1 MTDDKPLG
9 LEDITAWFAAGAK
22 PAADWR
28 VGAEHEKFGFHF
40 GDHSTL
46 PYEGES
52 GIKAL
57 MQGLTDRFGWRP
69 VEEGGHVIALAR
81 DGASVSLEPGGQFE
95 LSGAP
100 LADAHAI
107 RNETANH
114 LAEVRAV
121 GSDLGLGFLGLG
133 FHPTIRRD
141 QAEIMPKGRYDLM
154 RRYMPTVGKL
164 GLDMMLRTCTVQA
177 NLDFGGEADMVAK
190 FRASLALQPV
200 VTALFANSP
209 FIEGRPSGFLSTRA
223 NVWTD
228 TDPDRTG
235 LLGFVFEEGFG
246 FETYARYALDVP
258 MYFVKRDG
266 KYIDVAGQSFRDF
279 MDGRLPGLP
288 GERPTIKDWEDHTTT
303 LFPEVRLK
311 TFLEMRGAD
320 SGPLD
325 MLCALPALWIGLLYD
340 DAALHAALDLV
351 KGWSL
356 ADMQGLRDT
365 VPRLGLKAQI
375 AGRPLRDVAVD
386 MVAIARQGL
395 AARAVASD
403 AANDETGH
411 LEALEDIA
419 DSGVTLAE
427 RWLERFH
434 GEWNGD
440 IAGAFRDCAY

>member
-1 MTDDKPLG
+1 MTDDKPLAP
-9 LEDITAWFAAGAK
+9 EDITAWFAAGAK
-22 PAADWR
+22 PAAEWR

-40 GDHSTL
+40 SDHSTL
-46 PYEGES
+46 PYEGPS
-52 GIKAL
+52 GVKAL
-57 MQGLTDRFGWRP
+57 MQGLADRFGWAP
-69 VEEGGHVIALAR
+69 VHEDGRVIALSR
-81 DGASVSLEPGGQFE
+81 GGASVSLEPGGQFE

-107 RNETANH
+107 RAETANH
-114 LAEVRAV
+114 LDEVRAV
-121 GSDLGLGFLGLG
+121 GADLGLGFLDLG

-154 RRYMPTVGKL
+154 RRYMPKVGKL

-209 FIEGRPSGFLSTRA
+209 FVEGRPSGLLSTRA

-228 TDPDRTG
+228 TDPARTG
-235 LLGFVFEEGFG
+235 LLDFVFESGFT
-246 FETYARYALDVP
+246 FESYARYALDVP

-279 MDGRLPGLP
+279 MAGRLPGLP
-288 GERPTIKDWEDHTTT
+288 GERPSIKDWEDHVTT

-340 DAALHAALDLV
+340 DAALAAALELT
-351 KGWSL
+351 KGWSMEDL
-356 ADMQGLRDT
+356 HGLRNDA
-365 VPRLGLKAQI
+365 PRLALKARI
-375 AGRPLRDVAVD
+375 GGRSVREVAAD

-395 AARAVASD
+395 AARARPSD

-411 LEALEDIA
+411 LEVLEDISA
-419 DSGVTLAE
+419 SGVTLAE
-427 RWLERFH
+427 RLLERFH

-440 IAGAFRDCAY
+440 IAGAFTDCAY

>member
-1 MTDDKPLG
+1 VNDDRPLS
-9 LEDITAWFAAGAK
+9 LEDITAWFAGGAK
-22 PAADWR
+22 SAADWR
-28 VGAEHEKFGFHF
+28 VGAEHEKFGFYHR
-40 GDHSTL
+40 DHATI
-46 PYEGES
+46 PYAGRD
-52 GIKAL
+52 GIQAL

-69 VEEGGHVIALAR
+69 VEEGGHVIALTR
-81 DGASVSLEPGGQFE
+81 NGASVSLEPGGQFE

-100 LADAHAI
+100 LADAHLI
-107 RNETANH
+107 RDETANH
-114 LAEVRAV
+114 LEEIRAV
-121 GSDLGLGFLGLG
+121 GADFGLGFLALG

-141 QAEIMPKGRYDLM
+141 QAQIMPKGRYDLM
-154 RRYMPTVGKL
+154 RRYMPLVGNL

-190 FRASLALQPV
+190 FRASLALQPI

-209 FIEGRPSGFLSTRA
+209 FTEGRPNGFLSARA

-235 LLGFVFEEGFG
+235 LLDFVFKSGFN

-266 KYIDVAGQSFRDF
+266 RYIDVAGQSFRDF

-325 MLCALPALWIGLLYD
+325 MLSALPALWIGLLYD
-340 DAALHAALDLV
+340 DAALAAALDLV
-351 KGWSL
+351 RGWSMDGMQKL
-356 ADMQGLRDT
+356 RAD
-365 VPRLGLKAQI
+365 VPRLGLKATI
-375 AGRPLRDVAVD
+375 AGRSARDVAVD
-386 MVAIARQGL
+386 MVAIAKQGL
-395 AARAVASD
+395 AARRRACD

-411 LEALEDIA
+411 LEVLEAIA
-419 DSGVTLAE
+419 DSGITQAE
-427 RWLERFH
+427 RLLEKFH
-434 GEWNGD
+434 GAWDGN
-440 IAGAFRDCAY
+440 IAAAFTDCAY